1 MPTIERV
8 LTIAAPPDRVWSL
21 ASDLEREPEFWKG
34 SKAVRTLGVQGPYVE
49 REVTLAF
56 QGRLQR
62 ERVLLE
68 PPRRIRHELVEGPMR
83 GSKTVELV
91 PTEGGTEVRV
101 VWDIRLRGLLKLGAR
116 MVSRHVGEGTQNA
129 LERIRDAAE
138 GRPPSV

>member
-8 LTIAAPPDRVWSL
+8 LTIAAPPERVWSL

-68 PPRRIRHELVEGPMR
+68 PPRRIRHELLAGPMR
-83 GSKTVELV
+83 GSKTVELL
-91 PTEGGTEVRV
+91 PSTDGTVVRV
-101 VWDIRLRGLLKLGAR
+101 VWDIRLRGLLMLGSR
-116 MVSRHVGEGTQNA
+116 MVSKHVGEGTQKA

-138 GRPPSV
+138 GRPPSA